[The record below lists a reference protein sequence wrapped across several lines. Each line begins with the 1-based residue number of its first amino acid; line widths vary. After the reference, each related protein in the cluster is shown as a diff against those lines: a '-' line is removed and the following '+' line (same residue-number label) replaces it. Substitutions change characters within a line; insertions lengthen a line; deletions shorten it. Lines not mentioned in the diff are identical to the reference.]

1 MPALIHKSLT
11 EAPEI
16 LLTLV
21 STFSI
26 GFLLWFLVG
35 LLREARRMRSRQVH
49 TFRVQGG
56 RVLEFEHRDHPEANA
71 APRVRTIKI
80 TAEVRKAEL
89 FSAPDQPSPKHAV
102 KVRWMIIC
110 FVLTAAPGGF
120 QTRDRPGP
128 LLPAA
133 ESRASP
139 VPPMVAGPFGT
150 LNPQG
155 DHRRNHSR
163 L

>member
-56 RVLEFEHRDHPEANA
+56 RVLEFEHRDHREANA

-80 TAEVRKAEL
+80 TAEA
-89 FSAPDQPSPKHAV
+89 DQPSPKHAV
-102 KVRWMIIC
+102 KVRWMIIG

-133 ESRASP
+133 QSRASP
-139 VPPMVAGPFGT
+139 VPPTVAGRFGR
-150 LNPQG
+150 LNP
-155 DHRRNHSR
+155 
-163 L
+163 